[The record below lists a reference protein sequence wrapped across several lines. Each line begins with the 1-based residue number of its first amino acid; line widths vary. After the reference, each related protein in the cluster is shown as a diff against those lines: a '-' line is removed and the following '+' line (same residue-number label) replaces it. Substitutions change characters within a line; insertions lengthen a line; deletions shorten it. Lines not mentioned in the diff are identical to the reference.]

1 MKIHV
6 YYVAFL
12 RRFIHIQS
20 LNMISQRLAYLDTP
34 HPAIFFPQVLLHG
47 PNNGFFLCSTGI
59 IRLEMKSSV
68 LVIQIQHPFV
78 RCRNN
83 GCLSWNGSRLGNND
97 LASRAFLTEEIPLAT
112 LIALR
117 NAGTELPEVRLG
129 FDVIVV

>member
-6 YYVAFL
+6 YYVTFV

-20 LNMISQRLAYLDTP
+20 LTMISQRLAYLDTP

-68 LVIQIQHPFV
+68 LVIQIKHPFV
-78 RCRNN
+78 RCRHN
-83 GCLSWNGSRLGNND
+83 GCWSWNGSRLGNND
-97 LASRAFLTEEIPLAT
+97 LASRAFLTEETNPANT
-112 LIALR
+112 CF
-117 NAGTELPEVRLG
+117 TP
-129 FDVIVV
+129 VVT